1 MSDNNI
7 TLEISKVKKPKNLK
21 LKPVTPRP
29 KTPRLQ
35 LEMPTTPKG
44 KFLKTPRLKRPPKT
58 PIPEEKT
65 RKYLKNTTIDIPIVG
80 EDIEIAIPEFFASP
94 YKTKTGAIKY
104 RLVNPLTKARYL
116 ASRKDEPSV
125 KIIRKPIEDAVILEN
140 NSQPIPLSLF
150 TPKDRETINRYF
162 QVVFEN
168 VGKPATQVPNT
179 ADFRN
184 KERGRPEI
192 LPKNIEV
199 MRSRGQMPNT
209 NVDVF
214 VGRAEEGEGPNFSP
228 RSNQSF
234 SPRSAQ
240 SYSEPPTPKEKRKNI
255 RRKPLKYADKTPA
268 ERRRILQNQKNESG
282 KLARD
287 TEKYGLEE
295 ALRRKEEKRQQDSA
309 KGDNWW
315 VTGLVD
321 EVAKISEKKPK
332 KLSKKE
338 QRIAEQIARGA
349 NAGAVSG
356 EGIKGRGVPWSR
368 PPPPPRL
375 TQVVPEATEA
385 PPPPPRPILRRNIT
399 PRLIP
404 VAPAP
409 VAPAPVVR
417 STFVPAQIETFDG
430 LTEKDIEEIKKRIE
444 KLKKQQKEMNDKL
457 LIEIKKFNE
466 LVAHIEEVGIN
477 TGRLLSRDDQFNVVK
492 NVEKLRDDILG
503 EITFLNGEIDDYN
516 EEKQKQTTN
525 SQINVHQR
533 SHLRRIE
540 NDAGLRRLNAVGGAA
555 TKEQQKIMEAQEAAR
570 NKAEKAAIIKT
581 AHQTAY
587 DKVKEVA
594 EEDAFYKRIH
604 QHPDDITDEEFE
616 RVLDD
621 LEKEDKKK
629 EEKRKK
635 KGKGLKGKNKIFSN
649 VIMPKSKKVC
659 SECGMKN
666 CCSDDEDIEGMGLY
680 ASGGGLYAGN
690 GLYASGGQP
699 PRGRGIKHL
708 HHYHRTEMTGEGIVH
723 HHHHMEGGSIG
734 SDIKKAFAPVQKAFQ
749 PVTQAIN
756 KVEQVATPYNAEV
769 VGHYALPA
777 IGSAV
782 GGVLGSVG
790 GPVGGVI
797 GSAGGSYGGYQ
808 LQKELGYDD
817 NKTFQGFGMK
827 NKKGSPEAKEWG
839 RRMREARLAKM
850 NK

>member
-21 LKPVTPRP
+21 LKPV
-29 KTPRLQ
+29 TPRLQ

-214 VGRAEEGEGPNFSP
+214 VGRAEEGEGPNISP
-228 RSNQSF
+228 RSN
-234 SPRSAQ
+234 Q

-349 NAGAVSG
+349 NAGGVVG
-356 EGIKGRGVPWSR
+356 EG
-368 PPPPPRL
+368 L
-375 TQVVPEATEA
+375 
-385 PPPPPRPILRRNIT
+385 
-399 PRLIP
+399 
-404 VAPAP
+404 
-409 VAPAPVVR
+409 
-417 STFVPAQIETFDG
+417 
-430 LTEKDIEEIKKRIE
+430 
-444 KLKKQQKEMNDKL
+444 
-457 LIEIKKFNE
+457 NE
-466 LVAHIEEVGIN
+466 
-477 TGRLLSRDDQFNVVK
+477 
-492 NVEKLRDDILG
+492 
-503 EITFLNGEIDDYN
+503 
-516 EEKQKQTTN
+516 
-525 SQINVHQR
+525 
-533 SHLRRIE
+533 
-540 NDAGLRRLNAVGGAA
+540 
-555 TKEQQKIMEAQEAAR
+555 
-570 NKAEKAAIIKT
+570 
-581 AHQTAY
+581 
-587 DKVKEVA
+587 
-594 EEDAFYKRIH
+594 
-604 QHPDDITDEEFE
+604 
-616 RVLDD
+616 
-621 LEKEDKKK
+621 
-629 EEKRKK
+629 
-635 KGKGLKGKNKIFSN
+635 KNKIFSN

-666 CCSDDEDIEGMGLY
+666 CECDDEDIEGMGLY
-680 ASGGGLYAGN
+680 ASGSGLYAGN

-723 HHHHMEGGSIG
+723 HHHHMEGGKITMKSIG
-734 SDIKKAFAPVQKAFQ
+734 SDIKKAFSPVQKAFE
-749 PVTQAIN
+749 PVKTAFE
-756 KVEQVATPYNAEV
+756 KVEDVATPYNAEV
-769 VGHYALPA
+769 AAHYLIPAAGAAL
-777 IGSAV
+777 
-782 GGVLGSVG
+782 GGAAGSVIG
-790 GPVGGVI
+790 GPLGGIV
-797 GSAGGSYGGYQ
+797 GSAGGSYGGVQ
-808 LQKELGYDD
+808 LTKEIGVDD
-817 NKTFQGFGMK
+817 NTTFKGFGMK
-827 NKKGSPEAKEWG
+827 HKKGSAEAKEWG

>member
-21 LKPVTPRP
+21 LKPVTPRPKTPRP

-349 NAGAVSG
+349 NAGGVEG
-356 EGIKGRGVPWSR
+356 EGIKGRGPFWSR
-368 PPPPPRL
+368 PRQVAPEPEEEEDLTLLSLDELQDRLDNLLEQRITAINIILGVTPLANISINPYILNIDRQIDAIQNEIERRENEMGETKEEPTTGGSIKGKGQRL
-375 TQVVPEATEA
+375 TRLLRGNQQVVPFDAIA
-385 PPPPPRPILRRNIT
+385 PPEPITAPRRVGVAEAEPVGRRTQQVRPTRRVNEILNDIRSIDTDIKRLEQKEVELQNKKLEKLGKIKKNEDIIQRITDKIPPEDT
-399 PRLIP
+399 DDYK
-404 VAPAP
+404 
-409 VAPAPVVR
+409 
-417 STFVPAQIETFDG
+417 QIIKKLNKEIEQIKEEIRKVSNRKID
-430 LTEKDIEEIKKRIE
+430 LTEEKNRLQRELEIIG
-444 KLKKQQKEMNDKL
+444 NG
-457 LIEIKKFNE
+457 IK
-466 LVAHIEEVGIN
+466 
-477 TGRLLSRDDQFNVVK
+477 
-492 NVEKLRDDILG
+492 
-503 EITFLNGEIDDYN
+503 
-516 EEKQKQTTN
+516 
-525 SQINVHQR
+525 
-533 SHLRRIE
+533 
-540 NDAGLRRLNAVGGAA
+540 
-555 TKEQQKIMEAQEAAR
+555 
-570 NKAEKAAIIKT
+570 
-581 AHQTAY
+581 
-587 DKVKEVA
+587 
-594 EEDAFYKRIH
+594 
-604 QHPDDITDEEFE
+604 
-616 RVLDD
+616 
-621 LEKEDKKK
+621 
-629 EEKRKK
+629 
-635 KGKGLKGKNKIFSN
+635 KNKIFRDN
-649 VIMPKSKKVC
+649 IMPKSKKVC
-659 SECGMKN
+659 SN
-666 CCSDDEDIEGMGLY
+666 CSCSDDEDIEGMGLY

-708 HHYHRTEMTGEGIVH
+708 HHFHRTEMTGNGIVH

-790 GPVGGVI
+790 GPVGSVV

>member
-1 MSDNNI
+1 MSLEQEVNDLRDEFYDMKRRYDNE
-7 TLEISKVKKPKNLK
+7 EIGDNGKKLHWSKVKAIGRKYVDKVRLLAISKGGITVPQLYYTEEGVYATPKNPRMITLNKSGTEGVYATPPLQIPKENIKLK
-21 LKPVTPRP
+21 VVEKKAKNQDIDWNNPFSVATAKPVTPRARTP
-29 KTPRLQ
+29 RTPRLQ

-65 RKYLKNTTIDIPIVG
+65 RKYLKENNVELPIVG

-116 ASRKDEPSV
+116 ASRQDEPSI
-125 KIIRKPIEDAVILEN
+125 KIIRKPIEDAVIMEN
-140 NSQPIPLSLF
+140 NSQPIPLFLF

-162 QVVFEN
+162 KVVKAN
-168 VGKPATQVPNT
+168 SDKPADQVPNT

-209 NVDVF
+209 NVDVYAKPLLGNLPKNVADRIGF
-214 VGRAEEGEGPNFSP
+214 RLDNEDYSPRSAQNFSP

-234 SPRSAQ
+234 S
-240 SYSEPPTPKEKRKNI
+240 ETPQPQKKKRGPYKKH
-255 RRKPLKYADKTPA
+255 KPSKYATLEEQLEA
-268 ERRRILQNQKNESG
+268 ERAQKREW
-282 KLARD
+282 ARKAEERKKGLK
-287 TEKYGLEE
+287 TSYEK
-295 ALRRKEEKRQQDSA
+295 DDWV
-309 KGDNWW
+309 KGMITDI
-315 VTGLVD
+315 D
-321 EVAKISEKKPK
+321 KKAKKPK

-338 QRIAEQIARGA
+338 QRIAEQEALGA

-356 EGIKGRGVPWSR
+356 EG
-368 PPPPPRL
+368 L
-375 TQVVPEATEA
+375 
-385 PPPPPRPILRRNIT
+385 
-399 PRLIP
+399 
-404 VAPAP
+404 
-409 VAPAPVVR
+409 
-417 STFVPAQIETFDG
+417 
-430 LTEKDIEEIKKRIE
+430 
-444 KLKKQQKEMNDKL
+444 
-457 LIEIKKFNE
+457 NE
-466 LVAHIEEVGIN
+466 
-477 TGRLLSRDDQFNVVK
+477 
-492 NVEKLRDDILG
+492 
-503 EITFLNGEIDDYN
+503 
-516 EEKQKQTTN
+516 
-525 SQINVHQR
+525 
-533 SHLRRIE
+533 
-540 NDAGLRRLNAVGGAA
+540 
-555 TKEQQKIMEAQEAAR
+555 
-570 NKAEKAAIIKT
+570 
-581 AHQTAY
+581 
-587 DKVKEVA
+587 
-594 EEDAFYKRIH
+594 
-604 QHPDDITDEEFE
+604 
-616 RVLDD
+616 
-621 LEKEDKKK
+621 
-629 EEKRKK
+629 
-635 KGKGLKGKNKIFSN
+635 KNKIFSN

-666 CCSDDEDIEGMGLY
+666 CDCDDEDIEGMGLY
-680 ASGGGLYAGN
+680 ASGSGLYAGN

-782 GGVLGSVG
+782 GGVIGSVG

>member
-162 QVVFEN
+162 QVVFDN

-234 SPRSAQ
+234 SPRSNQ

-332 KLSKKE
+332 KLSKKAE
-338 QRIAEQIARGA
+338 QQIAQQIARGA
-349 NAGAVSG
+349 NAGGASG
-356 EGIKGRGVPWSR
+356 EGIKGRGPFWSR
-368 PPPPPRL
+368 P
-375 TQVVPEATEA
+375 QVVPFTPAIVPEEATA
-385 PPPPPRPILRRNIT
+385 PAIVTRT
-399 PRLIP
+399 QQ
-404 VAPAP
+404 VAPEALAASSAVRTSQVSP
-409 VAPAPVVR
+409 VGGAQRIVSPTPSRSRGEIQNEINSIEGQIVTLENEEVR
-417 STFVPAQIETFDG
+417 LAEQQI
-430 LTEKDIEEIKKRIE
+430 KRSQKIEETEE
-444 KLKKQQKEMNDKL
+444 KLKNLRQTGEGGNS
-457 LIEIKKFNE
+457 IKDLTKF
-466 LVAHIEEVGIN
+466 LD
-477 TGRLLSRDDQFNVVK
+477 TL
-492 NVEKLRDDILG
+492 EKLR
-503 EITFLNGEIDDYN
+503 EQVKTQITA
-516 EEKQKQTTN
+516 
-525 SQINVHQR
+525 IN
-533 SHLRRIE
+533 
-540 NDAGLRRLNAVGGAA
+540 
-555 TKEQQKIMEAQEAAR
+555 
-570 NKAEKAAIIKT
+570 
-581 AHQTAY
+581 
-587 DKVKEVA
+587 
-594 EEDAFYKRIH
+594 
-604 QHPDDITDEEFE
+604 
-616 RVLDD
+616 
-621 LEKEDKKK
+621 
-629 EEKRKK
+629 KRKSRLVFR
-635 KGKGLKGKNKIFSN
+635 LKELQAELRTVINGGSLKNKIFRDN
-649 VIMPKSKKVC
+649 IMPKSKKVC

-666 CCSDDEDIEGMGLY
+666 CECDDEDIEGMGLY

-708 HHYHRTEMTGEGIVH
+708 HHFHRTEMTGEGIVH
-723 HHHHMEGGSIG
+723 HHHHMEGGKITMKSIG
-734 SDIKKAFAPVQKAFQ
+734 SDIKKAFSPVQKAFE
-749 PVTQAIN
+749 PVKTAFE
-756 KVEQVATPYNAEV
+756 KVEDVATPYNAEV

>member
-7 TLEISKVKKPKNLK
+7 TLEISKVKKPKKVSQDIDWNNPLSVATA
-21 LKPVTPRP
+21 KPVTPRA

-228 RSNQSF
+228 RSVNF
-234 SPRSAQ
+234 SEP

-349 NAGAVSG
+349 NAGGASG
-356 EGIKGRGVPWSR
+356 EGIR
-368 PPPPPRL
+368 
-375 TQVVPEATEA
+375 
-385 PPPPPRPILRRNIT
+385 
-399 PRLIP
+399 
-404 VAPAP
+404 
-409 VAPAPVVR
+409 
-417 STFVPAQIETFDG
+417 
-430 LTEKDIEEIKKRIE
+430 EK
-444 KLKKQQKEMNDKL
+444 N
-457 LIEIKKFNE
+457 N
-466 LVAHIEEVGIN
+466 
-477 TGRLLSRDDQFNVVK
+477 
-492 NVEKLRDDILG
+492 
-503 EITFLNGEIDDYN
+503 
-516 EEKQKQTTN
+516 
-525 SQINVHQR
+525 
-533 SHLRRIE
+533 
-540 NDAGLRRLNAVGGAA
+540 
-555 TKEQQKIMEAQEAAR
+555 
-570 NKAEKAAIIKT
+570 
-581 AHQTAY
+581 
-587 DKVKEVA
+587 
-594 EEDAFYKRIH
+594 
-604 QHPDDITDEEFE
+604 
-616 RVLDD
+616 
-621 LEKEDKKK
+621 
-629 EEKRKK
+629 
-635 KGKGLKGKNKIFSN
+635 IFSN
-649 VIMPKSKKVC
+649 IIMPKSKKVC
-659 SECGMKN
+659 SECGMKK
-666 CCSDDEDIEGMGLY
+666 CSCSDNEDIEGMGLY
-680 ASGGGLYAGN
+680 ASGSGLYAGN

-699 PRGRGIKHL
+699 QGRGIKHL
-708 HHYHRTEMTGEGIVH
+708 HHFHRTEMTGEGIVH
-723 HHHHMEGGSIG
+723 HHHHMEGGKITMKSIG
-734 SDIKKAFAPVQKAFQ
+734 SDIKKAFAPVQKAFE
-749 PVTQAIN
+749 PVKTAFE
-756 KVEQVATPYNAEV
+756 KVEDVATPYNAEV

-827 NKKGSPEAKEWG
+827 HKKGSAEAKEWG